1 MQIYENTTI
10 VKLIF
15 VFFRVL
21 WIGKSDIVIASK
33 DAYGATYFLLEIVSP
48 VKIIELLVNHKFE
61 YDNSQNEH
69 IVH

>member
-33 DAYGATYFLLEIVSP
+33 GEYGATYSLIEIVSP
-48 VKIIELLVNHKFE
+48 IEIIELLVNHKFE
-61 YDNSQNEH
+61 HDNPQNEH